1 MEKNKT
7 YRNAIESLPNYE
19 VSSQCWEKIKQRLD
33 DESELARL
41 LPQHKVEPN
50 LWEGIEASLD
60 GKKKRF
66 PFRTMLRWSAA
77 AAVVFILLLPFNIFD
92 KADGLITS
100 EELMMPDSQKM
111 EDALNLEDD
120 LLAYCSQNPD
130 VCESPDFNNLNN
142 MLNQLKTEKSQLLKM
157 SEELSDP
164 SIDTYINKVNTN
176 IAQVQRK
183 LLSMF

>member
-1 MEKNKT
+1 MKEDKT
-7 YRNAIESLPNYE
+7 YKNAIESLPNHE
-19 VSSQCWEKIKQRLD
+19 VSSQCWENIQQRLD
-33 DESELARL
+33 EESELARL
-41 LPQHKVEPN
+41 MPRHTADAN

-60 GKKKRF
+60 GEKNRF
-66 PFRTMLRWSAA
+66 SFRTILGWSAA
-77 AAVVFILLLPFNIFD
+77 AAVALLLLIPFNKFD
-92 KADGLITS
+92 NEDRLITS
-100 EELMMPDSQKM
+100 EELMMPGSQKM
-111 EDALNLEDD
+111 EGTLNLEDD

-142 MLNQLKTEKSQLLKM
+142 MLNQLKTEKTQLLKM